1 MGKRILSRRRGAAP
15 PRRITPSHLHHA
27 DVKYP
32 VNWQGTATVESI
44 AHATGRTCI
53 FATLKTADGK
63 ELTHIANEGLSVG
76 QQVTFTDTTQIQP
89 GNVTI
94 VSKIP
99 EGTPVFNIESRPN
112 DGGRFVKTAGT
123 AAEIVT
129 HAESGK
135 TIIRMPSGKFREFP
149 PLARA
154 TIGLVAG
161 GGRGDKPFMKAGKKF
176 HAMRA
181 KGVRWPR
188 VRGVAM
194 NPVDHPHGGGSHNF
208 KGAPTSQ
215 RRGTPPGAMVG
226 KIAPKR
232 TGMRR

>member
-1 MGKRILSRRRGAAP
+1 MVS
-15 PRRITPSHLHHA
+15 PSHLHHG

-32 VNWQGTATVESI
+32 VNWLGTAVVEKI
-44 AHATGRTCI
+44 AHATGRTCV
-53 FATLKTADGK
+53 FATQKTADGK
-63 ELTHIANEGLSVG
+63 ELLHIASEGMAVG
-76 QQVTFTDTTQIQP
+76 QEVVFTNTTQIQA

-99 EGTPVFNIESRPN
+99 EGTPIYNIEARPN
-112 DGGRFVKTAGT
+112 DGGKFVKTAGT
-123 AAEIVT
+123 AAEVVT

-135 TIIRMPSGKFREFP
+135 TIVRMPSGKFREFH

-176 HAMRA
+176 HAMKA

-215 RRGTPPGAMVG
+215 ARGTPPGAMVG

>member
-15 PRRITPSHLHHA
+15 PRMISPSHLHHG

-63 ELTHIANEGLSVG
+63 ELIHIANEGMSVG

-99 EGTPVFNIESRPN
+99 EGTPVFNIEARPN
-112 DGGRFVKTAGT
+112 DGGKFVKTAGT

-135 TIIRMPSGKFREFP
+135 TIIRMPSGKFREFH

-161 GGRGDKPFMKAGKKF
+161 GGRGDKPFLKAGKKH

>member
-15 PRRITPSHLHHA
+15 PRMISPSHLHKG
-27 DVKYP
+27 DVSYPVKYM
-32 VNWQGTATVESI
+32 GTGIVVSLE
-44 AHATGRTCI
+44 HMPGRTQI
-53 FATLKTADGK
+53 LAKVKFADRD
-63 ELTHIANEGLSVG
+63 ELLLHIAAEGMAIG
-76 QQVTFTDTTQIQP
+76 QTIVFTDTTQIQP

-99 EGTPVFNIESRPN
+99 EGTPVYNLEARPN
-112 DGGRFVKTAGT
+112 DGGKFVKTAGN
-123 AAEIVT
+123 AAEIVS
-129 HAESGK
+129 HGEK
-135 TIIRMPSGKFREFP
+135 RTIIRMPSGKFREFH

-176 HAMRA
+176 HHMKARA
-181 KGVRWPR
+181 ARWPR

-208 KGAPTSQ
+208 KGAPTSH

>member
-15 PRRITPSHLHHA
+15 PRMISPSHLHHG

-32 VNWQGTATVESI
+32 VNWTGTATVESI
-44 AHATGRTCI
+44 AHAVGRTCI

-63 ELTHIANEGLSVG
+63 ELLHIANEGMSVG
-76 QQVTFTDTTQIQP
+76 QQVVFTNTTQILP

-99 EGTPVFNIESRPN
+99 EGTPIYNIEARPN
-112 DGGRFVKTAGT
+112 DGGKFVKTAGT
-123 AAEIVT
+123 AAEVVT

-135 TIIRMPSGKFREFP
+135 TIVRMPSGKFREFH

-176 HAMRA
+176 HALRA

-215 RRGTPPGAMVG
+215 ARGTPPGAKVG

>member
-1 MGKRILSRRRGAAP
+1 MGKRILTRRRGAGAP
-15 PRRITPSHLHHA
+15 RELSPSHLHKG
-27 DVKYP
+27 DVSYPVKYT
-32 VNWQGTATVESI
+32 GTGVVQALE
-44 AHATGRTCI
+44 HAPGRTSVL
-53 FATLKTADGK
+53 ARVKLDNGQETL
-63 ELTHIANEGLSVG
+63 HIASEGMSVG
-76 QQVTFTDTTQIQP
+76 QQVTFTNTTQIQP

-99 EGTPVFNIESRPN
+99 EGTPVFNLEARPN
-112 DGGRFVKTAGT
+112 DGGKFCRTAGN

-129 HAESGK
+129 HEPER
-135 TIIRMPSGKFREFP
+135 TIIRMPSGKFRNFH

-161 GGRGDKPFMKAGKKF
+161 GGRGDKPYLKAGKKF
-176 HAMRA
+176 HAMKA

-194 NPVDHPHGGGSHNF
+194 NPVDHPHGGGAHNF
-208 KGAPTSQ
+208 RGGQTSVARGAP
-215 RRGTPPGAMVG
+215 PGRKVG
-226 KIAPKR
+226 KIAPSR